1 MITFCIVESS
11 EKHDQADEQQPTSRS
26 ASRHLKRKWTCYW
39 SVGACRCYYICI
51 PVDSSEA
58 EGKILKYFHGSR
70 SPRHSITYH
79 GGHFLL
85 RRPFRSINWQK
96 CGHPRGNVRIYK
108 RMFNSPDLIAVF
120 ILFFIKVFLC
130 FFFLQ
135 KRVEQSFLDCNGFNY
150 PCFITR
156 IIQKS

>member
-11 EKHDQADEQQPTSRS
+11 EKHDQTDEQQPTSRS

-39 SVGACRCYYICI
+39 SVVPAVVITSVSRLT
-51 PVDSSEA
+51 PRKRRV
-58 EGKILKYFHGSR
+58 KILKYFHGSR

-120 ILFFIKVFLC
+120 ILFFYTLFL
-130 FFFLQ
+130 FLQ